1 MMRWVKNFPVK
12 TQIVDS
18 SEFYQKVKSSLQW
31 YSFIVIVIVLE
42 KYKTLS
48 KFSIQLTINK
58 AASNFTQEN
67 TWRHITWQRGNTS
80 PENLNFQHKSRSFAT
95 LLYNFDQNQIIGI
108 WNRVKRFPN
117 CPMSTNCLKDLI
129 NSWIKWE
136 KPQTP
141 VDLETVLQPGDEV
154 GSQVGPH
161 STTSLRAGGI

>member
-1 MMRWVKNFPVK
+1 MLYPNARPWKIQDF
-12 TQIVDS
+12 
-18 SEFYQKVKSSLQW
+18 
-31 YSFIVIVIVLE
+31 
-42 KYKTLS
+42 S

-67 TWRHITWQRGNTS
+67 TWRHITWLRGNTS

-161 STTSLRAGGI
+161 SAAPHRARGILGIPVYLRIAQTVIQSSYLHFVTQVCLWIFC